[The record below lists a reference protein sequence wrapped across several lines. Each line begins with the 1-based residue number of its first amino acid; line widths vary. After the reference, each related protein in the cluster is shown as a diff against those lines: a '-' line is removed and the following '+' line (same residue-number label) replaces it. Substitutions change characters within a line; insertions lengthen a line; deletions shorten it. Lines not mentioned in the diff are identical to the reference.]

1 MALGRCGAPRRDGQ
15 LRHRRELQG
24 ASTPHTLPPTRPTR
38 RRRRFAVTSSPIPPR
53 RYCRSSLAP
62 SLASH
67 PLPPH
72 TAPPSPPPSVT
83 IYHLT
88 APPRRPSSPLQDTE
102 LERLPA
108 IPPAALHI
116 GETGEAS
123 FALIHP
129 LYAARPPPPGALEDA
144 DLTDDEDSYDW

>member
-1 MALGRCGAPRRDGQ
+1 MPLEPRALPR
-15 LRHRRELQG
+15 
-24 ASTPHTLPPTRPTR
+24 
-38 RRRRFAVTSSPIPPR
+38 I
-53 RYCRSSLAP
+53 
-62 SLASH
+62 
-67 PLPPH
+67 
-72 TAPPSPPPSVT
+72 PPSPPTHRPSLT
-83 IYHLT
+83 APLCYHLT